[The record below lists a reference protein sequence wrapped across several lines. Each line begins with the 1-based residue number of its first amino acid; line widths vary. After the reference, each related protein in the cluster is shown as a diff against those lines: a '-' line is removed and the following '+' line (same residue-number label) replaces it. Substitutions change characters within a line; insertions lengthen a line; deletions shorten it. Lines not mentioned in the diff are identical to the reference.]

1 MVKQVGETNTN
12 NNKEN
17 QFFMVKDENTTQI
30 QYQKVVRQHDEWVWR

>member
-1 MVKQVGETNTN
+1 MVKQVGEINTN

-30 QYQKVVRQHDEWVWR
+30 QYQKVVRQHDE